1 MGERYATAEP
11 ISNIRQR
18 RAHIAEQEKL
28 GGRYAI
34 WMGGDPALTNIDL
47 AVREQLAK
55 VIEGSAVAKA
65 ELKHHA
71 FQTMN

>member
-18 RAHIAEQEKL
+18 FPHIAEQEKL
-28 GGRYAI
+28 GGRHAI
-34 WMGGDPALTNIDL
+34 WMGGDPPLTNIDL

-55 VIEGSAVAKA
+55 VIVSSAVAKA

-71 FQTMN
+71 F